1 MTLAYGCNSLLEELS
16 EPNGEWVT
24 KNSERQDFRPR
35 QFKVAVNPKLRKTI
49 ALIVQLLVKKDYASI
64 ESITNGNWLSAIEI
78 ANGVEEYG
86 RSVATPPE
94 DSYEFID
101 AVQIEGEVPSAW
113 SVRFHLWTEEEGQSD
128 LSIAMTL
135 TDKNSDFMNVEFDG
149 ILVL

>member
-1 MTLAYGCNSLLEELS
+1 M
-16 EPNGEWVT
+16 
-24 KNSERQDFRPR
+24 
-35 QFKVAVNPKLRKTI
+35 AVNPKLRKTI

-101 AVQIEGEVPSAW
+101 AV
-113 SVRFHLWTEEEGQSD
+113 
-128 LSIAMTL
+128 
-135 TDKNSDFMNVEFDG
+135 
-149 ILVL
+149 